1 VLPALKRAGVF
12 SCLLVGALNASRM
25 VARGF
30 EMRNH
35 PSPNRCWPVHTAIRG
50 GSNLL

>member
-1 VLPALKRAGVF
+1 VLPALKRAGGF
-12 SCLLVGALNASRM
+12 SCLLVGGLNASRM

-35 PSPNRCWPVHTAIRG
+35 PSPNRCWPVPTAIRG
-50 GSNLL
+50 VPNVL